1 MSLISREKLLAH
13 FSWWPDTD
21 ENKGI
26 FESIIARQPDVDA
39 VPVRHGQWLYCKL
52 GAWKCSECNNYA
64 PFWCMASTQ
73 NLTDYCPNC
82 GARMNGGVDDA
93 VD

>member
-39 VPVRHGQWLYCKL
+39 EHVVRCKDCKYCLQIFDEYWCNGFCSPMRLVRKGDFCSYGERRKD
-52 GAWKCSECNNYA
+52 GA
-64 PFWCMASTQ
+64 
-73 NLTDYCPNC
+73 
-82 GARMNGGVDDA
+82 DDE
-93 VD
+93 